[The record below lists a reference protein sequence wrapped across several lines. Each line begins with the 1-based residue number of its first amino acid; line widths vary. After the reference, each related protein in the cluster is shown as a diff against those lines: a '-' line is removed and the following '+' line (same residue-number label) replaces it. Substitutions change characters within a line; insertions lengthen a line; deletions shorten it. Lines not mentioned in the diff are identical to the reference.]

1 MAVPGLAAALGLG
14 SIELH
19 SGLNQ
24 PFDARINL
32 VSPTAGEIQS
42 LKVQLA
48 DNDAFQR
55 AGIDRPFVLSR
66 LKFEVVTNDSGP
78 DYIHITT
85 REPVREPFLDFL
97 VEADWSTGRLFREY
111 TVLLDPPMYNPDA
124 RQIVPGGEQAAP
136 SAATQQPQQPQ
147 QVQQAQQPLQPMT
160 QQPSSA
166 EAKPAPAPAAAK
178 PAAKTEAPSQAYSGN
193 SYGPVVS
200 GNTLWSIARET
211 RPDASVSIQ
220 QMMLALQRSNPDAFI
235 NNNINGLKRGYVLHM
250 PDRQDINSLGRQ
262 EALAQ
267 VRKEYARWDE
277 LKGRMAETA
286 GQRPAGGAAPAPEQ
300 PATGA
305 AKGKSELK
313 IVTPEKGAG
322 AGQAEAGGGA
332 AKTGKSGNSLAL
344 ANEQLQS
351 LKAENADL
359 KDQQSQDAAVV
370 ADLQRLI
377 KLKNDELAKLQ
388 QSLQKMNAQAQAAA
402 AKPAQPAA
410 PPPAGPKAAPPAPA
424 PMSLT
429 ARIMSVIADNMIMIA
444 GALGALV
451 IVILALVAI
460 RRRAASHAEEQAL
473 APEAEAGSGAE
484 TEMPSVSEAET
495 ELNLDTGADVG
506 EEEEDLGESTMED
519 HTVIAAAAEEEAAAG
534 GAEEE
539 AAVEPVEVPEEEEPE
554 QEEEEDPL
562 AEVNVF
568 LAYEHFD
575 QAEEFVRDAISREP
589 DNLDFHSKL
598 LEVFYAAGD
607 KAKYEEEA
615 RILNEKVNGQGP
627 HWDMAEVMWQEM
639 SPNRALF
646 EEPAE
651 GEDEE
656 KADTTGGGI
665 VDLTADAEGGEVDT
679 GLDFDLGD
687 LSTGG
692 EEEEKSYTD
701 EQLLDITVGTEDES
715 TLDITTSA
723 PGEAE
728 DILDVTAAVGLGT
741 EDGEEDAAGGE
752 DEDMLDLTGG
762 VESHSGDTVKTP
774 AGGGG
779 EDLLDVTAH
788 ADLEGDS
795 IDEDLLDVTAAT
807 SAGADSDELLEVG
820 EDETGSE
827 PQEENSLDFDLT
839 GLAPEDG
846 ELEEESSGR
855 GDTLDID
862 LESLDSGTEA
872 SQDEGERN
880 NVIDFGGS
888 GGGEEE
894 EGGIEL
900 DLGGGG
906 EEAEPESFAADSGLD
921 MELTLDEDDSAD
933 LGGLSLDMD
942 EEGSEDSGEE
952 QGLEVDF
959 GGEDESGG
967 LEETDAGSGLSIDL
981 EIQEDEPAGKA
992 EPSID
997 LESTLDV
1004 STVGD
1009 EDDEDDGDA
1018 TMFVPRS
1025 SEAQE
1030 QSPEDEIAT
1039 KLDLAKAYVELGDGD
1054 SAKSI
1059 LEEIIADGNAD
1070 QQQQAREL
1078 LNQVSS

>member
-1 MAVPGLAAALGLG
+1 MIRNCVISVLLMAVPGLAAALGLG

-48 DNDAFQR
+48 DSDAFER
-55 AGIDRPFVLSR
+55 AGVDRPFVLSR
-66 LKFEVVTNDSGP
+66 LQFDVVSTDSGP

-97 VEADWSTGRLFREY
+97 VEAAWSNGRLFREY

-124 RQIVPGGEQAAP
+124 RQIAPGGEQAAP
-136 SAATQQPQQPQ
+136 AAAAPPPP
-147 QVQQAQQPLQPMT
+147 AQQPSRQPMAE
-160 QQPSSA
+160 QPGGG
-166 EAKPAPAPAAAK
+166 EAKPAPAPAESAK
-178 PAAKTEAPSQAYSGN
+178 PAAPAEAPAPAPSPAYGGN
-193 SYGPVVS
+193 TYGPVVT

-211 RPDASVSIQ
+211 RPDTSISIQ
-220 QMMLALQRSNPDAFI
+220 QMMLALQRSNPEAFI
-235 NNNINGLKRGYVLHM
+235 SSNINGLKRGYVLHM
-250 PDRQDINSLGRQ
+250 PDRQDIESLDKQ

-286 GQRPAGGAAPAPEQ
+286 GERPAGGAAPAPEQ
-300 PATGA
+300 PAAGA
-305 AKGKSELK
+305 AKGKPELK

-322 AGQAEAGGGA
+322 AGQTEAGGGA
-332 AKTGKSGNSLAL
+332 AETGKTGNSLAM

-351 LKAENADL
+351 LQAENADL
-359 KDQQSQDAAVV
+359 KEQQSEDAAVV

-388 QSLQKMNAQAQAAA
+388 QSLQNMNAQA
-402 AKPAQPAA
+402 AKPAA
-410 PPPAGPKAAPPAPA
+410 PPPARPKPAPAKPKAAAPPAPA

-429 ARIMSVIADNMIMIA
+429 ARIMSAIADNVTMIA

-451 IVILALVAI
+451 IAILILVAI
-460 RRRAASHAEEQAL
+460 RRRAASRAEEQAL
-473 APEAEAGSGAE
+473 APDVEAGSEAE
-484 TEMPSVSEAET
+484 TEMPSDSEAET
-495 ELNLDTGADVG
+495 EFNPDTA
-506 EEEEDLGESTMED
+506 EEPEDEEQLGESTMED
-519 HTVIAAAAEEEAAAG
+519 HTVIAAAVGEEAAAG
-534 GAEEE
+534 P
-539 AAVEPVEVPEEEEPE
+539 AVQPEEDEAEEPE

-589 DNLDFHSKL
+589 ENLDFHSKL

-615 RILNEKVNGQGP
+615 RVLNEKVNGQGP

-651 GEDEE
+651 GEEDE

-665 VDLTADAEGGEVDT
+665 VDLTADEQGGEADT

-687 LSTGG
+687 LSAGGG
-692 EEEEKSYTD
+692 EEKIADT
-701 EQLLDITVGTEDES
+701 EQELLDITTGHEDES

-723 PGEAE
+723 AGDDE
-728 DILDVTAAVGLGT
+728 DILDVTAAVGLGG
-741 EDGEEDAAGGE
+741 EDETAGGE
-752 DEDMLDLTGG
+752 DEEMLDLTGG
-762 VESHSGDTVKTP
+762 VDSHEGDTIKIS
-774 AGGGG
+774 AGGG

-788 ADLEGDS
+788 ADLESDS
-795 IDEDLLDVTAAT
+795 IDEDLLDLTAAT
-807 SAGADSDELLEVG
+807 SAGADSEELLEVG
-820 EDETGSE
+820 KEDAGTDDQG
-827 PQEENSLDFDLT
+827 ENSLDFDLT
-839 GLAPEDG
+839 GLAPEGD
-846 ELEEESSGR
+846 ESEEQSSA

-862 LESLDSGTEA
+862 LDSLGSESEEEDGGR
-872 SQDEGERN
+872 D

-888 GGGEEE
+888 SGGDEN

-900 DLGGGG
+900 DLGGGDEG
-906 EEAEPESFAADSGLD
+906 EQPESSAADSGLD

-933 LGGLSLDMD
+933 LGGLSLDM
-942 EEGSEDSGEE
+942 EEDGSDDGGAD

-959 GGEDESGG
+959 GGEEDSGG
-967 LEETDAGSGLSIDL
+967 AAEEKDAGSDFSIDL
-981 EIQEDEPAGKA
+981 DIQDDEPAGEADSSLDMEK
-992 EPSID
+992 
-997 LESTLDV
+997 TLDI
-1004 STVGD
+1004 SLD
-1009 EDDEDDGDA
+1009 EDEDAGDA

-1025 SEAQE
+1025 SDAQE